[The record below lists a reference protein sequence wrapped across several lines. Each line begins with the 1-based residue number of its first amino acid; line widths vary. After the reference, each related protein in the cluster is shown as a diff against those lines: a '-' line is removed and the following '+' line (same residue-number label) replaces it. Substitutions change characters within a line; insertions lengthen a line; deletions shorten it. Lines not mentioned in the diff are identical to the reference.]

1 VNTRE
6 TRPAKPVPAVH
17 PWSQVFWVGTRAH
30 KLLIQRCCLC
40 KRPVFY
46 PRLYCPHCFAA
57 ELEWVPSSGRGTVY
71 SYTVVHNNA
80 PSAFAADM
88 PYVIAVVRLEEG
100 VQMLSNLVECNPD
113 ELRCD
118 LPVEVTFEKLDETFT
133 LPKFKPV
140 AAAEKQLDDRARG
153 T

>member
-1 VNTRE
+1 
-6 TRPAKPVPAVH
+6 
-17 PWSQVFWVGTRAH
+17 
-30 KLLIQRCCLC
+30 
-40 KRPVFY
+40 
-46 PRLYCPHCFAA
+46 
-57 ELEWVPSSGRGTVY
+57 
-71 SYTVVHNNA
+71 
-80 PSAFAADM
+80 M